1 MTSNYHFRPRRGM
14 HHVLIIRFFH
24 RLWNFFWHSS
34 IGLKLVF
41 LGAVCVASWLVLPW
55 ATLSTSLKVGAF
67 SFLAGWIGWV
77 MSVVLIAVLI
87 TLFSYDLHE
96 KTKKHFGIVLDPR
109 FIYSR
114 SGFLIT
120 LLTVVVSL
128 TFIGSAG
135 TLGTEI
141 QMNTYLSGMV
151 MTLIGGIC
159 LMVGGKLVRLAEDK
173 QSYKH
178 IFVQGVEHDE
188 DDAYKKILGWG
199 DNDEDNMKLPL

>member
-1 MTSNYHFRPRRGM
+1 MSSYFRSRRGI
-14 HHVLIIRFFH
+14 HHMMIMRILDRV
-24 RLWNFFWHSS
+24 WNFFWHSS
-34 IGLKLVF
+34 LSLKLVF
-41 LGAVCVASWLVLPW
+41 LGALCVTIGLILPW
-55 ATLSTSLKVGAF
+55 ATLSTALNVGAF
-67 SFLAGWIGWV
+67 SFLAGGIGWIITII
-77 MSVVLIAVLI
+77 LIGVYI

-109 FIYSR
+109 FVYMR
-114 SGFLIT
+114 SGFLIV

-135 TLGTEI
+135 ILGTQI

-151 MTLIGGIC
+151 MTLLGGIC
-159 LMVGGKLVRLAEDK
+159 LIVGGKLVQIAEEK

-188 DDAYKKILGWG
+188 DVAYKKILGH
-199 DNDEDNMKLPL
+199 DEEDNMKLPV